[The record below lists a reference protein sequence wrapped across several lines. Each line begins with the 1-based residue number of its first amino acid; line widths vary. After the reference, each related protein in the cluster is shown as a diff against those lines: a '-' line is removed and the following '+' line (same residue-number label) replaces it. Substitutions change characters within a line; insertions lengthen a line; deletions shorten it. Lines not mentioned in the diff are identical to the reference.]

1 MRSLSCVNGDAPEI
15 QINDAGIIFKRRVV
29 VLYKDSPILFILCRS
44 EVNIMT
50 TVLQAKDDDA
60 PY

>member
-1 MRSLSCVNGDAPEI
+1 MRSLSYVNGDAPEI